1 MQKASTK
8 VRDWELTL
16 QEVAAGPGGVRARSM
31 NWTGDKGF
39 GLNSRKEILPD

>member
-8 VRDWELTL
+8 GRDWELTL

-31 NWTGDKGF
+31 SWTGDKGV
-39 GLNSRKEILPD
+39 GLNSRGERLPD